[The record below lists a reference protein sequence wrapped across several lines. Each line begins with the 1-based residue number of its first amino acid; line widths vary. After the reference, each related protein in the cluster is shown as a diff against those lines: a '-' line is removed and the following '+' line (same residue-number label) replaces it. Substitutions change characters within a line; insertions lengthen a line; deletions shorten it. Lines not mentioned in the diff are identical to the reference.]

1 MRVKAPLTAVV
12 LALATGLVLAQA
24 AAGADDFKEI
34 EAPAPPAYHKEG
46 LIAIEMPS
54 SVSLKYGVDPDTLSV
69 GSDGVVR
76 YVMVA
81 YNPSGSV
88 NALYE
93 GLRCETGE
101 VKTYARSS
109 ALGHWTMVEQ
119 PTWRL
124 VDMSSSTRHALALT
138 NQGVCEGR
146 NLAASKASE
155 LIRLLR
161 TPKRNLITY

>member
-1 MRVKAPLTAVV
+1 MWVRALLIAV
-12 LALATGLVLAQA
+12 LALATGLVLAQTT
-24 AAGADDFKEI
+24 AGAGDFKEI

-46 LIAIEMPS
+46 LIAVDMPS
-54 SVSLKYGVDPDTLSV
+54 SGSLKYGVDPMTLSV

-81 YNPSGSV
+81 YNPGSV

-109 ALGHWTMVEQ
+109 ELGHWTLVQQ
-119 PTWRL
+119 PIWRRF
-124 VDMSSSTRHALALT
+124 DMSASTRHTLALAK
-138 NQGVCEGR
+138 QGVCEGSR
-146 NLAASKASE
+146 LAASKASD

-161 TPKRNLITY
+161 TPLASQRPY